1 MIFRTLPLV
10 LLLAI
15 TVTACGLGDDDDDPV
30 PTPAPTAPLVTPP
43 PTTTPEGASAEP
55 TPTEEVPADPTTPEA
70 TVSEEPTAT
79 EEVPDEPT
87 ATEEPDA
94 TPTEAATPE
103 PPALED
109 LNVGLEVVVEGLD
122 QPDGFAVAN
131 DGQNRL
137 FILEQPG
144 RVRIVADGALVEQP
158 FLDITERVG
167 DEGSEQGLLGIA
179 FHPNYSENGR
189 FFLNYTD
196 TSGNTVISEF
206 TVTDDPNVA
215 DPDSER
221 LILYVEQPAS
231 NHNGGHLVFG
241 PDGYLWIGLGDGGAA
256 GDRFGNAQNPATLLG
271 AMLRIDVDGVDPYG
285 VPADNPFIAD
295 TEARNEIWALGLRN
309 PWRYSFDRETGD
321 LYIADVGQ
329 GDWEEIHFTP
339 AGTPGGLNFGW
350 PILEG
355 SACYQSATCATDG
368 LELPVAE
375 YDHAGGNCAV
385 TGGYVYRGSAYPTLW
400 GTYFYADYCSG
411 NFWGLRVGDDG
422 AQLQLLFQRSGALF
436 SSFGEDEHG
445 ELYIL
450 SQATGA
456 LYRIT
461 GF

>member
-1 MIFRTLPLV
+1 
-10 LLLAI
+10 
-15 TVTACGLGDDDDDPV
+15 LGDDDDDPV

-231 NHNGGHLVFG
+231 NHNGGHLVF
-241 PDGYLWIGLGDGGAA
+241 
-256 GDRFGNAQNPATLLG
+256 
-271 AMLRIDVDGVDPYG
+271 
-285 VPADNPFIAD
+285 
-295 TEARNEIWALGLRN
+295 
-309 PWRYSFDRETGD
+309 
-321 LYIADVGQ
+321 
-329 GDWEEIHFTP
+329 
-339 AGTPGGLNFGW
+339 
-350 PILEG
+350 
-355 SACYQSATCATDG
+355 
-368 LELPVAE
+368 
-375 YDHAGGNCAV
+375 
-385 TGGYVYRGSAYPTLW
+385 
-400 GTYFYADYCSG
+400 
-411 NFWGLRVGDDG
+411 
-422 AQLQLLFQRSGALF
+422 
-436 SSFGEDEHG
+436 
-445 ELYIL
+445 
-450 SQATGA
+450 
-456 LYRIT
+456 
-461 GF
+461 